1 MKPSTVHEPV
11 DSFETLLRQCTVSE
25 KCICLLLQYSEGGGT
40 FLSLSPWLSWLKPTF
55 FKLYATKVIVLQIPP
70 GKGGGL

>member
-40 FLSLSPWLSWLKPTF
+40 FLSLSALAELVETHF
-55 FKLYATKVIVLQIPP
+55 L
-70 GKGGGL
+70 